1 MPVEGYEPWEKM
13 TRYQALKSY
22 TLSPAYASFEEKL
35 KGSIEIGKFADFT
48 VLSNDIM
55 TIAEDK
61 ILSTKIL
68 YTIVNGEI
76 LYDHEKLKFTN
87 FSIQ

>member
-1 MPVEGYEPWEKM
+1 M
-13 TRYQALKSY
+13 TRLEALKSY
-22 TLSPAYASFEEKL
+22 TINAAYGAFEEDL
-35 KGSIEIGKFADFT
+35 KGTIEIGKFADFT

-76 LYDHEKLKFTN
+76 LYDHEKLN
-87 FSIQ
+87 FANFGIK

>member
-1 MPVEGYEPWEKM
+1 
-13 TRYQALKSY
+13 QALKSY
-22 TLSPAYASFEEKL
+22 TLSPAYAAFEEEL

-76 LYDHEKLKFTN
+76 LYDHEKLKFAN